1 MRVKL
6 QGRNYIFPENLSKL
20 DVNKS
25 KFGFIG
31 TPLIIERYAPNLSLL
46 FPPSLQCQ
54 KTTTRDDE

>member
-31 TPLIIERYAPNLSLL
+31 ALLIFERYAANMSFL
-46 FPPSLQCQ
+46 FPPSLQCR

>member
-6 QGRNYIFPENLSKL
+6 EGRNYILPEILSKL

-31 TPLIIERYAPNLSLL
+31 APLKFERYAPNLSLL
-46 FPPSLQCQ
+46 FHPSLGGL
-54 KTTTRDDE
+54 DIL